1 VNIVDFLKAKW
12 IWTEDNKSK
21 DQKIVLRKKFRID
34 SVPEHAYMYV
44 ACDTKFWLWI
54 NGKLVV
60 YEGGVFRES
69 KPGCGY
75 AEKIDVAEYLAKG
88 ENILAVLVWY
98 YGNAGRNNVDSGE
111 AGFILKCDE
120 LELYSDASFLAKT
133 HPAYVKTGAPYPSYL
148 FGGENIGFDARLD
161 FGDFTVYEFD
171 DADFEPATEYQNKVW
186 GECVQSPLPLL
197 RLYEEKELA
206 YELTVQEIK
215 DDKQDADSDQPA
227 SGNIKSKT
235 VIATAGLPY
244 AMTLS
249 VCFELEADGNEIVDI
264 RTDRYAI
271 NGGPG
276 DEGSCYNGHR
286 IEYTCVPGNN
296 VYKCPMYLYGEKVI
310 MSFPE
315 TVRLKRLSY
324 IESGYDTEQIGSIK
338 TDNEL
343 FNQLIEKCIRTL
355 YVCMRNNFMDC
366 PDRER
371 GQWIGDVSV
380 QAPQVAFVYDEKAM
394 KLVKNAICDFIYLR
408 KGDILVGNVPGI
420 HYSELP
426 SQSLVAI
433 SEFGLVG
440 EYYAST
446 RDSEIP
452 NLVLEPMVNYLK
464 LWELG
469 EQGLLIPRSGDWRW
483 FDHLWNVDEDV
494 IENCMYV
501 AAAKYALKMAELAGR
516 HEFDDFLK
524 NRIETISANVEKHYW
539 KTLGRDGYYS
549 SGKLVDERANAIA
562 VMAGICPK
570 ERYGNIRKILL
581 TVFNSTPYMERFVL
595 VALCEMGYVEDAYKR
610 MMARYYNLTVNEN
623 STLWED
629 FYILGTRNHAWSGAP
644 LEIVFKYILGLRID
658 NTESTYT
665 INPVPGIFKEIH
677 CSFPVNGK
685 KVEIHL

>member
-1 VNIVDFLKAKW
+1 
-12 IWTEDNKSK
+12 
-21 DQKIVLRKKFRID
+21 
-34 SVPEHAYMYV
+34 
-44 ACDTKFWLWI
+44 
-54 NGKLVV
+54 
-60 YEGGVFRES
+60 
-69 KPGCGY
+69 
-75 AEKIDVAEYLAKG
+75 
-88 ENILAVLVWY
+88 
-98 YGNAGRNNVDSGE
+98 
-111 AGFILKCDE
+111 
-120 LELYSDASFLAKT
+120 
-133 HPAYVKTGAPYPSYL
+133 
-148 FGGENIGFDARLD
+148 
-161 FGDFTVYEFD
+161 
-171 DADFEPATEYQNKVW
+171 
-186 GECVQSPLPLL
+186 
-197 RLYEEKELA
+197 
-206 YELTVQEIK
+206 
-215 DDKQDADSDQPA
+215 
-227 SGNIKSKT
+227 
-235 VIATAGLPY
+235 
-244 AMTLS
+244 
-249 VCFELEADGNEIVDI
+249 
-264 RTDRYAI
+264 
-271 NGGPG
+271 
-276 DEGSCYNGHR
+276 
-286 IEYTCVPGNN
+286 
-296 VYKCPMYLYGEKVI
+296 
-310 MSFPE
+310 
-315 TVRLKRLSY
+315 
-324 IESGYDTEQIGSIK
+324 
-338 TDNEL
+338 
-343 FNQLIEKCIRTL
+343 
-355 YVCMRNNFMDC
+355 
-366 PDRER
+366 
-371 GQWIGDVSV
+371 
-380 QAPQVAFVYDEKAM
+380 
-394 KLVKNAICDFIYLR
+394 
-408 KGDILVGNVPGI
+408 
-420 HYSELP
+420 
-426 SQSLVAI
+426 
-433 SEFGLVG
+433 
-440 EYYAST
+440 
-446 RDSEIP
+446 
-452 NLVLEPMVNYLK
+452 MVNYLK